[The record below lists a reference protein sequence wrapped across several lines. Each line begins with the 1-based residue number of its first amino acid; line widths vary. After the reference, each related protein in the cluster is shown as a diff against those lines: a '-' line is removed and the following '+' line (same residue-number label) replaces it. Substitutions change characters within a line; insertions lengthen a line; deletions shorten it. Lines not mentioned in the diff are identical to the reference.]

1 MHEPSKTLPK
11 LGHSCCA
18 LFTNKAFAAS
28 DQFVNPSTQPWQA
41 LTSTS
46 TNYIQTAK
54 GARRFVGEEVALQT
68 GRKQNWGSKE
78 AFFGKDG
85 GALRWVVKQ
94 SNRLCLVVFTLG
106 FTSMLDM
113 YVYIYIYIYKSYTL
127 GGANGTKKPFAMLS
141 CLQRQWHRQWRD
153 SCKECESLT
162 GRMGLHIGQ

>member
-113 YVYIYIYIYKSYTL
+113 YVYIYTYIKATL
-127 GGANGTKKPFAMLS
+127 LEEQMAPKNHLQCWAACRGNGTGSEGTVARSVKALRAGWV
-141 CLQRQWHRQWRD
+141 C
-153 SCKECESLT
+153 T
-162 GRMGLHIGQ
+162 